1 MADLKTR
8 MHFINVLLEEW
19 IKTDHLNDQQL
30 GSEVRKWY
38 WQNEHRT
45 EYWMIDEGYVPWWD
59 GDGVN
64 QAKKFTGEDALDY
77 MYGGGDDVVDNSSD
91 E

>member
-19 IKTDHLNDQQL
+19 IKKDHLNDQQL

-45 EYWMIDEGYVPWWD
+45 EHWLIDEGNIPWD
-59 GDGVN
+59 SDDESSVLSGQELDDLYGDG
-64 QAKKFTGEDALDY
+64 EDEIY
-77 MYGGGDDVVDNSSD
+77 
-91 E
+91 

>member
-38 WQNEHRT
+38 WKNEHRT
-45 EYWMIDEGYVPWWD
+45 EHWLIDEGHIPWD
-59 GDGVN
+59 SDDESSVLSGQELDDLYGDG
-64 QAKKFTGEDALDY
+64 
-77 MYGGGDDVVDNSSD
+77 GD
-91 E
+91 EIY